1 MWHLGGVFGKSWFQL
16 FFVSRKFWAL
26 PYCIPKKQ
34 RQRKKHDKH
43 APHTRKNC
51 RCSRKSVFPAKTV
64 LSFEKRAVWGG
75 EEKNGLSG
83 ELVLLCTFYYKN
95 MFICR
100 KTVFLSKKQEK
111 QRVCGAC
118 FVVVFSVLLFSVYGI
133 RDPLSLIFGGIPDF
147 RIFKKWNPK

>member
-1 MWHLGGVFGKSWFQL
+1 MSLQL
-16 FFVSRKFWAL
+16 FEKEL
-26 PYCIPKKQ
+26 KKKQKYHIPKKQ

-43 APHTRKNC
+43 APHTGKNC
-51 RCSRKSVFPAKTV
+51 RCSRKSVFSAKTV

-118 FVVVFSVLLFSVYGI
+118 FVVVFSVLLFSVYGCVKCVI
-133 RDPLSLIFGGIPDF
+133 LR
-147 RIFKKWNPK
+147 NPFLKLGSFHT